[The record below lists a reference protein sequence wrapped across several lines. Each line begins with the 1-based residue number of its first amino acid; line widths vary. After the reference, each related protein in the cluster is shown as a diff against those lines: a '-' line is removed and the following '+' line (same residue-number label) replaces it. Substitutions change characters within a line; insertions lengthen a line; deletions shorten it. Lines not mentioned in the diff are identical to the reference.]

1 MAVIL
6 PEPLISTS
14 AASLGGDTN
23 SGTYIMTDSAVA
35 KRAVINAYIS
45 LQGEFVFA
53 NADAARAVVYRRT
66 RFPADKYFLAD
77 GIRMSKAITSD
88 TTNGIPSISKPG
100 VDIVVPA
107 FILHENGQGR
117 KKINKFPRAVK
128 IAVMTT
134 AHVNVGTVIL
144 NSSKR

>member
-1 MAVIL
+1 M
-6 PEPLISTS
+6 
-14 AASLGGDTN
+14 
-23 SGTYIMTDSAVA
+23 
-35 KRAVINAYIS
+35 
-45 LQGEFVFA
+45 
-53 NADAARAVVYRRT
+53 

-77 GIRMSKAITSD
+77 GIRMSKAITKD
-88 TTNGIPSISKPG
+88 ITNGIPSISKPG

-117 KKINKFPRAVK
+117 KKMNKFPRAVK
-128 IAVMTT
+128 IAVMIT